1 MSYKKKIIILITSL
15 FYENDFKRYGV
26 EKYLNNGYDIEV
38 CNACPIVYPDFF
50 KEVKKINTYKGN
62 LEKIF
67 FNKKELKRYLTLNK
81 KNLFILTIHYNTKTH
96 FIFRLISKLKINYI
110 FSIVNIVPSN
120 IETNVEIN
128 FKKYLNIRA
137 YFEIFNNRV
146 LGFLK
151 KNFQKINP
159 PKYVIASGLKSLES
173 PQASIIK
180 DNTNIIWTHTY
191 DFDEYLSN
199 LKQKNREII
208 NFSKDFA
215 VFIDAPS
222 PLIKHDALI
231 PGISSPLTAKIYFPS
246 LCRFFDKIE
255 KDLNLEVIIAA
266 HPKSNHPEK
275 PDYFGYRKV
284 FNRMTIDLVK
294 HSKLV
299 INRNSTA
306 INFAILYSKPIIF
319 HTSKEILSHFVMTNQ
334 INTMARLLNKMPINI
349 DNFENFNLKNEL
361 HINKDLY
368 NNYSNQYIKN
378 PTSKNDYSWN
388 IIMDELKY
396 ENKK

>member
-50 KEVKKINTYKGN
+50 KKAKKINTYKGN

-67 FNKKELKRYLTLNK
+67 FNKKELKRYLKLNK

-120 IETNVEIN
+120 IEKNVEIN

-137 YFEIFNNRV
+137 FFEIFNNRV
-146 LGFLK
+146 SGFLK

-159 PKYVIASGLKSLES
+159 PKYVIAGGLKSLES
-173 PQASIIK
+173 PQASIIN

-199 LKQKNREII
+199 FKQKNHEII

-284 FNRMTIDLVK
+284 FNRMTINLVK

-349 DNFENFNLKNEL
+349 DNFENFNFKNEL

-368 NNYSNQYIKN
+368 NNYANQYIKN

-396 ENKK
+396 ENKN

>member
-1 MSYKKKIIILITSL
+1 M
-15 FYENDFKRYGV
+15 
-26 EKYLNNGYDIEV
+26 
-38 CNACPIVYPDFF
+38 
-50 KEVKKINTYKGN
+50 
-62 LEKIF
+62 
-67 FNKKELKRYLTLNK
+67 
-81 KNLFILTIHYNTKTH
+81 
-96 FIFRLISKLKINYI
+96 
-110 FSIVNIVPSN
+110 PSN

-396 ENKK
+396 ENKN

>member
-1 MSYKKKIIILITSL
+1 MVI
-15 FYENDFKRYGV
+15 YENDFKRYGV

-50 KEVKKINTYKGN
+50 KKAKKINTYKGN

-67 FNKKELKRYLTLNK
+67 FNKKELKRYLKLNK
-81 KNLFILTIHYNTKTH
+81 KNLFILIIHYNTKTH

-120 IETNVEIN
+120 IEKNVEIN

-137 YFEIFNNRV
+137 FFEIFNNRV
-146 LGFLK
+146 SGFLK

-159 PKYVIASGLKSLES
+159 PKYVIAGGLKSLES
-173 PQASIIK
+173 PQASIIN

-199 LKQKNREII
+199 FKQKNHEII

-284 FNRMTIDLVK
+284 FNRMTINLVK

-349 DNFENFNLKNEL
+349 DNFENFNFKNEL

-368 NNYSNQYIKN
+368 NNYANQYIKN

-396 ENKK
+396 ENKN

>member
-50 KEVKKINTYKGN
+50 KKAKKINTYKGN

-67 FNKKELKRYLTLNK
+67 FNKKELKRYLKLNK
-81 KNLFILTIHYNTKTH
+81 KNLFILIIHYNTKTH

-120 IETNVEIN
+120 IEKNVEIN

-137 YFEIFNNRV
+137 FFEIFNNRV
-146 LGFLK
+146 SGFLK

-159 PKYVIASGLKSLES
+159 PKYVIAGGLKSLES
-173 PQASIIK
+173 PQASIIN

-199 LKQKNREII
+199 FKQKNHEII

-349 DNFENFNLKNEL
+349 DNFENFNFKNEL

-368 NNYSNQYIKN
+368 NNYANQYIKN

-396 ENKK
+396 ENKN